1 MLYSRYHKAKK
12 ALEEKSEELSKMKG
26 EDRVKLEE
34 KIITEAESEAEV
46 QVESE
51 IEEAIE
57 EALEEVKEEI
67 IEKVTKGKGKK

>member
-34 KIITEAESEAEV
+34 KIIA
-46 QVESE
+46 ESE
-51 IEEAIE
+51 IEEAVE
-57 EALEEVKEEI
+57 EALEEVKGGI

>member
-34 KIITEAESEAEV
+34 KIIA
-46 QVESE
+46 ESE
-51 IEEAIE
+51 IEEAVE

-67 IEKVTKGKGKK
+67 IEKVTKVKGKK

>member
-1 MLYSRYHKAKK
+1 MLYPRYHKAKK

-34 KIITEAESEAEV
+34 KII
-46 QVESE
+46 VESE
-51 IEEAIE
+51 IEEAVE

>member
-34 KIITEAESEAEV
+34 KIIAEA
-46 QVESE
+46 E
-51 IEEAIE
+51 IEEAVE

>member
-34 KIITEAESEAEV
+34 KIIA
-46 QVESE
+46 ESE
-51 IEEAIE
+51 IEEAVE

>member
-34 KIITEAESEAEV
+34 KIIA
-46 QVESE
+46 ESE
-51 IEEAIE
+51 IEEAVE

-67 IEKVTKGKGKK
+67 IKKVTKGKGKK